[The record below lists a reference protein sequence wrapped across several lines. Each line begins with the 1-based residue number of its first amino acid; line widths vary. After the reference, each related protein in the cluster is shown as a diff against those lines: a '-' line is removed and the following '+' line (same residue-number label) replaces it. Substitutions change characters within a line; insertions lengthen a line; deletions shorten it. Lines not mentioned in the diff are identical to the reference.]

1 MNARP
6 RALVAVLA
14 SVLALAWTF
23 VARAQGTPQLQ
34 LQVDVDTVGV
44 GDVVHVQLGAQSSD
58 AAPSD
63 PRLALPPGLVQRG
76 QSTSPTQTHININGT
91 QIDRFGLTVDWTLQ
105 TQRVGVFTIGP
116 ASVAVGG
123 NRVSVRG
130 VTVHVVPTG
139 QAPPRQPSPQQA
151 PASPFTFSPFDP
163 WKGLIQ
169 GFGQNFPQ
177 PDIAPPQSA
186 PPVTT
191 DPKLSLDAPRAAYY
205 FLHATVD
212 KTSAVVG
219 EQVTYSVYEYIDL
232 GAQTAIEIDDSDV
245 HDAAVADYVKRP
257 LLRED
262 QDALLAGYASIA
274 GRPWVVKLVRRWAL
288 FPLHAGDLA
297 IGPMSVMLARPR
309 SAVGQRT
316 TEPLTVHVT
325 EPPAAGRPPGY
336 ALGDVGHF
344 SLTAQVAP
352 KDVEQG
358 GAVGVH
364 VELSGTGN
372 VPSTIA
378 TPAREGVEWLAPE
391 VHEQL
396 GAIGHESFGGKRSFD
411 YVVRVRRAGDIALG
425 ELSLPFWDPDAKKY
439 DVARA
444 SLGMV
449 HVKPVANAPAA
460 SAGAP
465 EETLPGLPAPVDTME
480 GEPTRRAHLGDAP
493 LFWLLGVGAWPVAF
507 GLAVGATAAG
517 RRASRAWRA
526 RKASPVA
533 ELKERLAAADAA
545 SEGSDARRVDAAV
558 ARALEAAAMAHAGVN
573 VRGAIGDEVADR
585 LARAGVAQGAASRIA
600 GLLRECEMARF
611 SPEGA
616 DVVSRV
622 VPARSGSRCPP
633 CVACDGPR
641 GRRSSDLRRA
651 R

>member
-1 MNARP
+1 MRQ
-6 RALVAVLA
+6 ALRSVLVLLA
-14 SVLALAWTF
+14 SLLALAWSV
-23 VARAQGTPQLQ
+23 VARAQSTPQLQ
-34 LQVDVDTVGV
+34 LQIDSDTVGV
-44 GDVVHVQLGAQSSD
+44 GDVFHVQLGAQSGD

-63 PRLALPPGLVQRG
+63 ARLTLPGGLVLRG
-76 QSTSPTQTHININGT
+76 QSSSPSQTHMNINGV
-91 QIDRFGLTVDWTLQ
+91 QSDHYGLTSEWTVQ
-105 TQRVGVFTIGP
+105 AQRPGVFTIGP

-123 NRVSVRG
+123 TRFSVRG
-130 VTVHVVPTG
+130 ATLHVVPAG
-139 QAPPRQPSPQQA
+139 QAPPRQSPAQQA
-151 PASPFTFSPFDP
+151 PASPFSFSPFDP

-177 PDIAPPQSA
+177 PDLAPPQ
-186 PPVTT
+186 PQQVTT
-191 DPKLSLDAPRAAYY
+191 DPKLSLDAPRAQYY

-219 EQVTYSVYEYIDL
+219 EQVTFSVYEYIDL
-232 GAQTAIEIDDSDV
+232 GAQTSIEVDDSDV
-245 HDAAVADYVKRP
+245 HDATAADFVKHP

-262 QDALLAGYASIA
+262 QDALLAGYAAIG
-274 GRPWVVKLVRRWAL
+274 GRTWLVKLVRRWAL
-288 FPLHAGDLA
+288 FPIHAGDLA
-297 IGPMSVMLARPR
+297 IGPMSVTLARPR

-316 TEPLTVHVT
+316 TETLIVHVT

-344 SLTAQVAP
+344 SLTAQVTP
-352 KDVEQG
+352 RDVDQG

-372 VPSTIA
+372 VPSVIA

-396 GAIGHESFGGKRSFD
+396 GSIGHESFGGKRSFD
-411 YVVRVRRAGDIALG
+411 YVVRVRNAGDVALG
-425 ELSLPFWDPDAKKY
+425 ELALPFWDPDAKKY

-444 SLGMV
+444 SLGVV

-465 EETLPGLPAPVDTME
+465 EETLPGLPAPVDAME
-480 GEPTRRAHLGDAP
+480 GEPARRAHLSDAP
-493 LFWLLGVGAWPVAF
+493 LFWLLGVGAWPAVF

-517 RRASRAWRA
+517 RRAGRAWKA
-526 RKASPVA
+526 RRASPAA

-573 VRGAIGDEVADR
+573 VRGALGDEVADR
-585 LARAGVAQGAASRIA
+585 LARAGVGQDAASRVA

-616 DVVSRV
+616 DVAS
-622 VPARSGSRCPP
+622 ARDRW
-633 CVACDGPR
+633 ARAR
-641 GRRSSDLRRA
+641 GAIRDLERRA
-651 R
+651 

>member
-1 MNARP
+1 MSLRP
-6 RALVAVLA
+6 RALVVALA
-14 SVLALAWTF
+14 SLLVLAWTV
-23 VARAQGTPQLQ
+23 VARAQGAPQMQLQ
-34 LQVDVDTVGV
+34 LDADTVGV
-44 GDVVHVQLGAQSSD
+44 GDVVHVQLGAQSGD
-58 AAPSD
+58 GAPSD
-63 PRLALPPGLVQRG
+63 PRLTVPAGLLVRG
-76 QSTSPTQTHININGT
+76 QSTSPTQTHININGVQT
-91 QIDRFGLTVDWTLQ
+91 DRYGLTVDWTIQ
-105 TQRVGVFTIGP
+105 AQRVGVFTIGP
-116 ASVAVGG
+116 ASVVVGS
-123 NRVSVRG
+123 NRFSVRG
-130 VTVHVVPTG
+130 ATLHVVAAG
-139 QAPPRQPSPQQA
+139 QAPPRQPPAQQGQ
-151 PASPFTFSPFDP
+151 PSPFSFSPFDP

-169 GFGQNFPQ
+169 GFGQGFPQ
-177 PDIAPPQSA
+177 PDLGPPQAPPQ
-186 PPVTT
+186 VTT

-219 EQVTYSVYEYIDL
+219 EQVTFSVYEYIDL
-232 GAQTAIEIDDSDV
+232 GAQTSIEVDDSDV
-245 HDAAVADYVKRP
+245 HDATAADFVKHP

-274 GRPWVVKLVRRWAL
+274 GHTWVVKLVRRWAL

-344 SLTAQVAP
+344 SLMAQVTP
-352 KDVEQG
+352 RDVDQG

-372 VPSTIA
+372 IPSEIA

-396 GAIGHESFGGKRSFD
+396 GSIGHESFGGKRSFD
-411 YVVRVRRAGDIALG
+411 YVVRVRRPGDVSLG
-425 ELSLPFWDPDAKKY
+425 EISLPFWDPDAKKY

-444 SLGMV
+444 SLGVV
-449 HVKPVANAPAA
+449 HVKPVVNAPAP

-465 EETLPGLPAPVDTME
+465 EETLPGLPGPADTME
-480 GEPTRRAHLGDAP
+480 GEPTRRAHLADAP
-493 LFWLLGVGAWPVAF
+493 LFWLLGVGAWPAAF
-507 GLAVGATAAG
+507 GLAIAATATG
-517 RRASRAWRA
+517 RRAARAWKA
-526 RKASPVA
+526 RRVSPAA
-533 ELKERLAAADAA
+533 ELRERLAAADTA

-573 VRGAIGDEVADR
+573 VRGALGDEVADR
-585 LARAGVAQGAASRIA
+585 LARAGVTQDAASRIA

-616 DVVSRV
+616 DVAS
-622 VPARSGSRCPP
+622 ARDRW
-633 CVACDGPR
+633 A
-641 GRRSSDLRRA
+641 RA
-651 R
+651 RGAIRDLERGA